1 MNIRRGFGLIFPE
14 HRLTLM
20 GGNDYTGQRN
30 TYTAAASD
38 HRSRRREST
47 KARPEFIEF
56 LGMWNLC
63 RLGLDHD
70 RFPQLII
77 QSINLSR

>member
-20 GGNDYTGQRN
+20 GGNEYTGQRN
-30 TYTAAASD
+30 TLVQHLIIGQEGERVRKRVRSLLNFLACGTCAALVW
-38 HRSRRREST
+38 T
-47 KARPEFIEF
+47 
-56 LGMWNLC
+56 
-63 RLGLDHD
+63 D